1 MEGGLKT
8 KLLLSESEKPNQ
20 NGLLQDRNSVTALR
34 CDFFSKLPDKVL
46 SGFDPEAPF
55 HINLSKTTGFIEGNS
70 ETISLHVLD
79 FYFILSN
86 QNINFGG

>member
-8 KLLLSESEKPNQ
+8 KLLLSEGEKLNQ

-34 CDFFSKLPDKVL
+34 CDFFSKLPDKVR

-79 FYFILSN
+79 FFLFSFI
-86 QNINFGG
+86 

>member
-8 KLLLSESEKPNQ
+8 KLLLSEGEKPNH
-20 NGLLQDRNSVTALR
+20 NRLLQDRNSVTALR
-34 CDFFSKLPDKVL
+34 CDFVSKLPDKVR

-70 ETISLHVLD
+70 KTIYLHVLD
-79 FYFILSN
+79 FLFYFNYLTRI
-86 QNINFGG
+86 